1 MTNTPLDRR
10 TFLELLGAA
19 VSTVAFPCA
28 ARAQAAEARPP
39 NIVLIFADD
48 MGYGDLGCYGHP
60 LIRTPHL
67 DQMARDGVR
76 LTSFYAAAPV
86 CSPSRAALLT
96 GRYPVRCGM
105 PGNTGPGSEKHL
117 PESELTIA
125 NLLKSRGY
133 RTMAVGK
140 WHLGHQRPEVLPTG
154 RGFDVWYGL
163 PYSND
168 MRKPFVQTDEPL
180 KLYRDTEPIEYPV
193 NQNTLTERYTEEAVK
208 FIEAGDEA
216 PFFLYLA
223 HSMPHLPVSTSE
235 QFEGKSDGGLYGDV
249 IETIDWSVG
258 RIREALAKKGVSDNT
273 LIVFTSDNGPW
284 LDLPD
289 RMLNENV
296 ERWHGGSPGPL
307 RGAKGTTWE
316 GGMRVPMI
324 ACWPGCIPAG
334 TRNAQ
339 VASTMDILPTLA
351 GIAGVAPPTD
361 RTLDGQDIL
370 PLLQGEAESPHEY
383 FYYFRGEHLQ
393 GVRHGAWKLRR
404 EDKDGDAELFHL
416 GRDPRELYNVAE
428 AHPEL
433 TKDLLA
439 RMRGF
444 EREVRKP

>member
-1 MTNTPLDRR
+1 MPHTPLDRR
-10 TFLELLGAA
+10 TFMEIVGAA
-19 VSTVAFPCA
+19 VGMAAWSGA
-28 ARAQAAEARPP
+28 ARAETAVTRPP
-39 NIVLIFADD
+39 NIVLIFVDD

-67 DQMARDGVR
+67 DRMARDGVR

-105 PGNTGPGSEKHL
+105 PGNTGPGSKKHL
-117 PESELTIA
+117 PESEITIA
-125 NLLKSRGY
+125 NLLKDRGY
-133 RTMAVGK
+133 RTMAIGK

-154 RGFDVWYGL
+154 RGFDAWYGL

-193 NQNTLTERYTEEAVK
+193 NQNTLTERYTEEAVN
-208 FIEAGDEA
+208 FIEASGDG

-235 QFEGKSDGGLYGDV
+235 QFQGKSDGGLYGDV

-258 RIREALAKKGVSDNT
+258 RIRQALEERGQAKNT
-273 LIVFTSDNGPW
+273 LLIFTSDNGPW

-289 RMLNENV
+289 RMLNEGV

-307 RGAKGTTWE
+307 RGAKGSTWE

-324 ACWPGCIPAG
+324 ACWPEHIPAG
-334 TRNAQ
+334 TQNAQ
-339 VASTMDILPTLA
+339 VASTMDVLPTLA
-351 GIAGVAPPTD
+351 GICGAEIPRD
-361 RTLDGQDIL
+361 RTLDGCDIL
-370 PLLQGEAESPHEY
+370 PLLQGEATSPHEF
-383 FYYFRGEHLQ
+383 FYYFLDKRLQ
-393 GVRHGAWKLRR
+393 AVRHGVWKLRR
-404 EDKDGDAELFHL
+404 EDEDGAAELFHL
-416 GRDPRELYNVAE
+416 GRDPGERYNVAE
-428 AHPEL
+428 AHPEIVQQL
-433 TKDLLA
+433 TV
-439 RMRGF
+439 RMAAF
-444 EREVRKP
+444 VEEVKGP

>member
-1 MTNTPLDRR
+1 VKNTPLDRR
-10 TFLELLGAA
+10 IFLELLGAVA
-19 VSTVAFPCA
+19 GAAAFPFS
-28 ARAQAAEARPP
+28 ARPETGDKPFP

-60 LIRTPHL
+60 LIKTPHL

-105 PGNTGPGSEKHL
+105 PGNTGPGSDKHL

-154 RGFDVWYGL
+154 RGFDAWYGL

-168 MRKPFVQTDEPL
+168 MRNPFMQTDEPL
-180 KLYRDTEPIEYPV
+180 KLYRDTEPVEYPV
-193 NQNTLTERYTEEAVK
+193 NQNTLTERYTEEAVN

-258 RIREALAKKGVSDNT
+258 CIREALAKKGVSDNT
-273 LIVFTSDNGPW
+273 LIMFTSDNGPW

-307 RGAKGTTWE
+307 RGAKGSTWE

-324 ACWPGCIPAG
+324 ACWPGHIPAG

-351 GIAGVAPPTD
+351 GIAGVTPPQD
-361 RTLDGQDIL
+361 RTLDGKDIL
-370 PLLQGEAESPHEY
+370 PLLRGEADSPHKC
-383 FYYFRGEHLQ
+383 FYYFRGERLEAVRQ
-393 GVRHGAWKLRR
+393 GNWKLRR
-404 EDKDGDAELFHL
+404 ENEDAEIELFHL
-416 GRDPRELYNVAE
+416 GCDPRELYNVAE
-428 AHPEL
+428 THPKLVKE
-433 TKDLLA
+433 LLA

-444 EREVRKP
+444 EREVKKP

>member
-19 VSTVAFPCA
+19 VSTAAFPFA
-28 ARAQAAEARPP
+28 AQAQAAEARPP

-60 LIRTPHL
+60 VIRTPHL
-67 DQMARDGVR
+67 DQMARDGMR

-105 PGNTGPGSEKHL
+105 PGNTGPGSDKHL
-117 PESELTIA
+117 PETEITIA
-125 NLLKSRGY
+125 NLLKDRGY

-140 WHLGHQRPEVLPTG
+140 WHLGHQRPDVLPTG
-154 RGFDVWYGL
+154 RGFDAWYGL

-208 FIEAGDEA
+208 FIEAADEA

-235 QFEGKSDGGLYGDV
+235 HFKGQSDYGDV

-324 ACWPGCIPAG
+324 ACWPGHLSAG
-334 TRNAQ
+334 MRNAQ

-351 GIAGVAPPTD
+351 GIAGVTPPQD
-361 RTLDGQDIL
+361 RTLDGKDIL
-370 PLLQGEAESPHEY
+370 PLLRNEAESPHEY
-383 FYYFRGEHLQ
+383 FYYFRGERLQ
-393 GVRHGAWKLRR
+393 AVRHGDWKLRR
-404 EDKDGDAELFHL
+404 ENEDAEIELFHL

-433 TKDLLA
+433 VKELLA
-439 RMRGF
+439 RMRSF
-444 EREVRKP
+444 ERDVRKS